1 LRPAGVA
8 IKITPALLVTTNSTR
23 LVILEKVSLEG
34 SKSKITTALDRPANS
49 TRLVILEKVSL
60 EGSKSKITPGLR
72 DRGLTCWCT
81 AQTRPS
87 YPPR

>member
-23 LVILEKVSLEG
+23 LVILEKVS
-34 SKSKITTALDRPANS
+34 P
-49 TRLVILEKVSL
+49 

-72 DRGLTCWCT
+72 DR
-81 AQTRPS
+81 
-87 YPPR
+87 